1 MRLMTIAI
9 ALATLP
15 GVAPAAPSWQNISAE
30 SGRRIELD
38 RSTMKREGN
47 VVEALSRVTLDREL
61 TDSRSGVPY
70 KIIEATTRYDCTSR
84 SARTIKRIYRQTDKD
99 TIREEDIAGAELPVR
114 SGTLDDR
121 VLREVCRPPKESPAE
136 LAQKAN
142 EATSK
147 LQQANEAMLKKE
159 LAKAETPAPMKTVE
173 TTNSAPIPS
182 IRPNLK
188 AAMENTGTK
197 EAPPVAPV
205 PVAASTEK
213 PAPAP
218 ASQKPAPTI
227 NVPTGTTQIV
237 RNNAP
242 SPRPASRP
250 AAKPAAA
257 QGGYMLELVRPE
269 QTRPQLP
276 VAWGYEGAGGP
287 ENWARIDPRNALCAS
302 GQRQSPIDIRD
313 GIKVDLEAIRFDYR
327 PSTFRIVDN
336 GHTVSVA
343 VGDSTFSLTGKTY
356 ELEDIHFHRPAEMRI
371 NGQRYDMS
379 AHLVH
384 RAHDGSLAVVALLL
398 DRGTE
403 HPEIQTLWNNLP
415 LEKKAPVQPP
425 KATVDPAKLL
435 PDSKQYYT
443 FMGSLTTPPCTEGV
457 LWIVMKQP
465 VQVSDEQIRI
475 FNRLYRN
482 NARPVQATGDRL
494 IKESR

>member
-384 RAHDGSLAVVALLL
+384 RAQDGSLAVVALLL

-403 HPEIQTLWNNLP
+403 HPEIQILWNNLP

-425 KATVDPAKLL
+425 KAVVDPAKLL

-482 NARPVQATGDRL
+482 NARPVQPAGDRL

>member
-15 GVAPAAPSWQNISAE
+15 GVAMAAPSWQNISAE
-30 SGRRIELD
+30 AGRRIELD

-159 LAKAETPAPMKTVE
+159 LAKTEPPAPMKTVE

-188 AAMENTGTK
+188 AAMENTGAK
-197 EAPPVAPV
+197 EAPPVAPA

-218 ASQKPAPTI
+218 AIQKPAPTI
-227 NVPTGTTQIV
+227 NVPTGTTQTV

-269 QTRPQLP
+269 QARPQLP

-356 ELEDIHFHRPAEMRI
+356 ELEDIHFHRPAEMRV